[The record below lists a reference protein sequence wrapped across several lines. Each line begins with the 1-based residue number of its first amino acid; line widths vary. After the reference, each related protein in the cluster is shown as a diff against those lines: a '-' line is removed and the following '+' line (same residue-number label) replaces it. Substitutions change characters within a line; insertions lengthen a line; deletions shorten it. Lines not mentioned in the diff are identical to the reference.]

1 MSFMCFSAS
10 ASFTAAAFLIPTG
23 VYCVYSSIELK
34 RYHYILMAF
43 VPVFFGIQQ
52 AIEGGV
58 WLSMAA
64 NSHFYTRIFSIGFL
78 FFSHF
83 FWPFWIP
90 LSAYFIARNKHCSRA
105 WIKLVFAIVGTI
117 MGLIFFVPFLF
128 DPHLVQTN
136 MCANSIQYSASSFL
150 HAILGTSLPKYLYIA
165 VIIIPLWIS
174 RDWAIKIFGVLILV
188 SVIATYLFYNY
199 AFNSVWCFFS
209 AVISIYVVYLIRRPR
224 EFGYNYMIKN
234 DGPPPEDK

>member
-1 MSFMCFSAS
+1 MCFSAS

-34 RYHYILMAF
+34 RYHYLALALIPF
-43 VPVFFGIQQ
+43 FFGVQQ

-64 NSHFYTRIFSIGFL
+64 HSHHYTRLFSIGFL

-90 LSAYFIARNKHCSRA
+90 LSAYFISRNCRSPRA
-105 WIKLVFAIVGTI
+105 WIKAVFAVLGTVL
-117 MGLIFFVPFLF
+117 GLIFFIPFLF
-128 DPHLVQTN
+128 NAHLVQTR
-136 MCANSIQYSASSFL
+136 MCARSIQYSTTTIL

-165 VIIIPLWIS
+165 IIILPLWIS
-174 RDWAIKIFGVLILV
+174 RDWAIKLFGLLILA
-188 SVIATYLFYNY
+188 SVIVTYVLYSY

-209 AVISIYVVYLIRRPR
+209 AIISMFVVYLIRRPKAHSR
-224 EFGYNYMIKN
+224 NFVIKS
-234 DGPPPEDK
+234 DD